1 MDKNKVGDFSY
12 MIKATVLY
20 VGIGLDGVHEE
31 LDRRRTCNKE
41 GSLCKELPELDFEGY
56 ELATKSYKNKD
67 LIEEGSC
74 YIRYYQKVEDIA
86 VSGKVDKDGVLK
98 RTKYV
103 RVVNGVGLVV
113 APTEKGYFFTKP
125 KDLNGLTLVSVE
137 TQGLERTYHYEKD
150 DTVKREDILPLEL
163 DRYEDEVL
171 AFGQLN
177 VELTHALRKDLQ
189 AVYKKEDVSE
199 SLEVKGPVVEGIV
212 DDANKFKDRVKEKL
226 GNVGKEQVIALGFVT
241 SVVLVNL
248 ARRIFKK

>member
-1 MDKNKVGDFSY
+1 M
-12 MIKATVLY
+12 
-20 VGIGLDGVHEE
+20 
-31 LDRRRTCNKE
+31 
-41 GSLCKELPELDFEGY
+41 
-56 ELATKSYKNKD
+56 
-67 LIEEGSC
+67 
-74 YIRYYQKVEDIA
+74 
-86 VSGKVDKDGVLK
+86 SGKVDKDGVLK

-137 TQGLERTYHYEKD
+137 TQGLERTYHYEKAE
-150 DTVKREDILPLEL
+150 TVKREDILPLEL

-189 AVYKKEDVSE
+189 AVYKKEDASE
-199 SLEVKGPVVEGIV
+199 SLEVKGPEVEGIV

>member
-1 MDKNKVGDFSY
+1 
-12 MIKATVLY
+12 MIKATVMY
-20 VGIGLDGVHEE
+20 VGIGSGGVYEE
-31 LDRRRTCNKE
+31 LDRRRTCSQE
-41 GSLCKELPELDFEGY
+41 GSLCKTLPELEFEGY
-56 ELATKSYKNKD
+56 ELVIKSYRNKD
-67 LIEEGSC
+67 LIEDGNC
-74 YIRYYQKVEDIA
+74 YIRYYQKVEAIA
-86 VSGKVDKDGVLK
+86 MNGKIEKDGVLK

-137 TQGLERTYHYEKD
+137 TQGLERTYHYEKE
-150 DTVKREDILPLEL
+150 DTVKREGIAPLVL
-163 DRYEDEVL
+163 DGYSDEVL
-171 AFGQLN
+171 AFGQLK
-177 VELTHALRKDLQ
+177 VELKHILRKDLQ
-189 AVYKKEDVSE
+189 VVYKKEDASE
-199 SLEVKGPVVEGIV
+199 SLEVKSPEVEGTV

>member
-1 MDKNKVGDFSY
+1 
-12 MIKATVLY
+12 MIKATVVY
-20 VGIGLDGVHEE
+20 IGIGLDGVHEE
-31 LDRRRTCNKE
+31 LDRRRTCSQE
-41 GSLCKELPELDFEGY
+41 GSLCKTLPELDFEGY
-56 ELATKSYKNKD
+56 ELATKSYRNKD

-86 VSGKVDKDGVLK
+86 VNGKIDKDGVLK

-113 APTEKGYFFTKP
+113 ASTEKGYFFTKP

-189 AVYKKEDVSE
+189 AVYKKEE
-199 SLEVKGPVVEGIV
+199 VVEEDEALEDKAGV
-212 DDANKFKDRVKEKL
+212 EKDALVNRIKAKV
-226 GNVGKEQVIALGFVT
+226 GNASKEQVLALGFVT
-241 SVVLVNL
+241 SIVLVKF

>member
-1 MDKNKVGDFSY
+1 MDKNKVGDFSG
-12 MIKATVLY
+12 MIKATVVY
-20 VGIGLDGVHEE
+20 IGIGLDGVHEE

-41 GSLCKELPELDFEGY
+41 GSLCKELPELEFEGY
-56 ELATKSYKNKD
+56 ELTTKSYRNKD
-67 LIEEGSC
+67 LIEDGSC

-86 VSGKVDKDGVLK
+86 VNGKVDKDGVLK

-150 DTVKREDILPLEL
+150 DTVKREGVAPLVL
-163 DRYEDEVL
+163 DGYSDEVL

-177 VELTHALRKDLQ
+177 VELTHILRKDLQ
-189 AVYKKEDVSE
+189 AVYKKEDASE
-199 SLEVKGPVVEGIV
+199 SLEVKGPEVEGTV
-212 DDANKFKDRVKEKL
+212 GDANKFKDRVKEKL
-226 GNVGKEQVIALGFVT
+226 GSVGKEQVIALGFVT
-241 SVVLVNL
+241 SVVLVKL
-248 ARRIFKK
+248 VRRVFKK

>member
-20 VGIGLDGVHEE
+20 VGIGLEGVHEE

-189 AVYKKEDVSE
+189 AVFKKEE
-199 SLEVKGPVVEGIV
+199 VVEEDEALEDKAGV
-212 DDANKFKDRVKEKL
+212 EKDALVNRIKDK
-226 GNVGKEQVIALGFVT
+226 VGTVRKEQVLALGFVA
-241 SVVLVNL
+241 SIVLVKF

>member
-1 MDKNKVGDFSY
+1 M
-12 MIKATVLY
+12 Y
-20 VGIGLDGVHEE
+20 VGIGSGGVYEE
-31 LDRRRTCNKE
+31 LDRRRTCSQE

-137 TQGLERTYHYEKD
+137 TQGLERTYHYEKAE
-150 DTVKREDILPLEL
+150 TVKREDILPLEL

-189 AVYKKEDVSE
+189 AVYKKEE
-199 SLEVKGPVVEGIV
+199 VVEEDEALEDKDGV
-212 DDANKFKDRVKEKL
+212 EKDALVSRIKAKV
-226 GNVGKEQVIALGFVT
+226 GNVSKEQVLALGFVT
-241 SVVLVNL
+241 SVVLVKF

>member
-1 MDKNKVGDFSY
+1 
-12 MIKATVLY
+12 MIKATVVY
-20 VGIGLDGVHEE
+20 IGIGLDGVHEE
-31 LDRRRTCNKE
+31 LERRRTCNKE
-41 GSLCKELPELDFEGY
+41 GSLCKELPELEFEGY
-56 ELATKSYKNKD
+56 ELTTKSYRNKD
-67 LIEEGSC
+67 LIEDGSC

-86 VSGKVDKDGVLK
+86 VNGKVDKDGVLK
-98 RTKYV
+98 RTRYV

-163 DRYEDEVL
+163 DRYSDEVL

-189 AVYKKEDVSE
+189 AVYKKEE
-199 SLEVKGPVVEGIV
+199 VVEEETL
-212 DDANKFKDRVKEKL
+212 DDKAGVEKNVL
-226 GNVGKEQVIALGFVT
+226 VSRIKAKVGNIGKEQVLALGFVT
-241 SVVLVNL
+241 SIVLVKF
-248 ARRIFKK
+248 ARCIFKK

>member
-1 MDKNKVGDFSY
+1 
-12 MIKATVLY
+12 MIKATVVY
-20 VGIGLDGVHEE
+20 IGIGLDGVHEE

-41 GSLCKELPELDFEGY
+41 GSLCKELPELEFEGY
-56 ELATKSYKNKD
+56 ELTTKSYRNKD
-67 LIEEGSC
+67 LIEDGSC

-86 VSGKVDKDGVLK
+86 VNGKVDKDGVLK

-150 DTVKREDILPLEL
+150 DAVKREDILPLEL
-163 DRYEDEVL
+163 DRYSDEVL

-189 AVYKKEDVSE
+189 AVYKKEE
-199 SLEVKGPVVEGIV
+199 VVEEGTL
-212 DDANKFKDRVKEKL
+212 DDKAGVEKDVLVSRIKAKV
-226 GNVGKEQVIALGFVT
+226 GNIGKEQVLALGFVT
-241 SVVLVNL
+241 SIVLVKF
-248 ARRIFKK
+248 ARCIFKK

>member
-1 MDKNKVGDFSY
+1 
-12 MIKATVLY
+12 MIKATVMY
-20 VGIGLDGVHEE
+20 VGIGSGGVYEE
-31 LDRRRTCNKE
+31 LDRRRTCSQE

-137 TQGLERTYHYEKD
+137 TQGLERTYHYEKAE
-150 DTVKREDILPLEL
+150 TVKREDILPLEL

-189 AVYKKEDVSE
+189 AVYKKEE
-199 SLEVKGPVVEGIV
+199 VVEEDEALEDKDGV
-212 DDANKFKDRVKEKL
+212 EKDALVSRIKAKV
-226 GNVGKEQVIALGFVT
+226 GNVSKEQVLALGFVT
-241 SVVLVNL
+241 SVVLVKF

>member
-150 DTVKREDILPLEL
+150 DTVKREDVLPLEL
-163 DRYEDEVL
+163 NGYSDEVL

-177 VELTHALRKDLQ
+177 IGLKHVVKKDLQ
-189 AVYKKEDVSE
+189 AVFKKEE
-199 SLEVKGPVVEGIV
+199 VVEEDEALEDKAGV
-212 DDANKFKDRVKEKL
+212 EKDALVNRIKAK
-226 GNVGKEQVIALGFVT
+226 VGTVRKEQVLALGFVA
-241 SVVLVNL
+241 SIVLVKF